1 MSLLFYAKP
10 FLELGICKEYCMAR
24 KTDGTTTSRKKKTT
38 SPAEPVAVQASA
50 EQVTPEVQSAEVRSP
65 EVRNEV
71 RNEVRR
77 NVTPINVA
85 PAKPTAKKARAGGS
99 LDNANLDE
107 EIRRRA
113 YELFLER
120 KGAAG
125 DPNADWLI
133 AEREVRARLAGKEA
147 ALAAT
152 QGRS

>member
-1 MSLLFYAKP
+1 
-10 FLELGICKEYCMAR
+10 MAR
-24 KTDGTTTSRKKKTT
+24 KTDGTTTTSRKKKTNP
-38 SPAEPVAVQASA
+38 PAETVAAQPAA
-50 EQVTPEVQSAEVRSP
+50 EQVTPEVKGAEVRIPEARS
-65 EVRNEV
+65 EVRI
-71 RNEVRR
+71 EVRR

-85 PAKPTAKKARAGGS
+85 PAKTASRKPGHGN
-99 LDNANLDE
+99 LDIRNLDE

-120 KGAAG
+120 NGAAG

-133 AEREVRARLAGKEA
+133 AEREIRARFAGKDA